1 MNYNSFKTR
10 FSRVL
15 LLLTVFLLTASQ
27 ASALTVY
34 FKNTDNWAKV
44 CAYTFKSETLGG
56 WPGTEM
62 TKVDGTDNW
71 YSLDITNT
79 ASNIIFN
86 NGGNGNQTGNLNFP
100 SANAPAYN
108 KSTNN
113 WEADPTQ
120 PVEVHYYLKHP
131 WGGGEW
137 TWEELTKN
145 DDGTYSLEAQYG
157 GTGCNWN
164 TSASNDGA
172 SWVDNPTL
180 EGSPGVGSNCRFTLN
195 PSAGTITITNLGEP
209 VEATYYLKHPWGGG
223 EWTWKELTKNDDGI
237 WSIEE
242 KYGDNGFN
250 WNTLSDDANA
260 QWVSKDNLS
269 LVNNPTSGD
278 NCIISLD
285 PSTGTITVTKKA
297 EVPEVITNVH
307 VFGGL
312 TSSSWS
318 TDETELT
325 VTSEGTYTY
334 EFTAPSGSN
343 KHWAYKIITN
353 KGIKYFAPN
362 GESVAVTLDDET
374 GTNGSVMS
382 DRGNNSFKCSDIHTG
397 GIYLV
402 TLIIN
407 ADLTG
412 TVTIKRIGG
421 ITANDIPVYPRGV
434 QSETELAAYDFAN
447 NPVVYL
453 MGGRLNDNRISP
465 EWQMAKGEDGKYHLN
480 GFAMRSMS
488 DLKVRKYT
496 SMTDYTESAETEV
509 DCGDNNAALA
519 EGKLYNVTYDAEAG
533 TITCTEDAS
542 AAGHMPF
549 VSLVGYAMQQDQQYT
564 TPRGVEGKPAD
575 LTTAKGWQEGW
586 LQYDE
591 NGKLLKDRSGNVMYS
606 TMWPPRNPVY
616 FTANVEGERQYSSD
630 QMTFKAQTNAS
641 GIYETKTGAEWKAEL
656 QAGENGEAYANLGT
670 GDYELKDNVNYVRYV
685 VPDIWY
691 VGSAKIWTGW
701 GGQVYTDDNGGHHAE
716 WGNHANWGFGN
727 LKSDDQAGTE
737 ISAEQPYYLS
747 TLDGYNGN
755 FKFTAPTYF
764 KTIEF
769 FYNVDAKNES
779 RLYTTLAYGKAQI
792 EAQSHK
798 DGETYD
804 YGQYRPQVTI
814 PEGNT
819 VKSYIIRCYDA
830 SNDKLVAL
838 NNGIVAQGEG
848 DPSNTSFVNDVVGL
862 AEGKYYYEMEV
873 VFNVAGGSERTSV
886 VRSNPFIIYFPGV
899 YTLEPVALQLVEMEG
914 TDHSYVTYNKNT
926 ENAPLYYVDV
936 NADGSLANVTAV
948 PEENRSNVFGTF
960 SDNTKVNWS
969 DKVLVIAPVPA
980 QYKLD
985 AEKENAA
992 VSLDGIQNY
1001 TLNSETTVSKQ
1012 SNGSMVY
1019 LDNSGKFT
1027 DKVFKAVMNYSDV
1040 TAGVNKVSEG
1050 KPATTEMAR
1059 PNPVSQNA
1067 SVVVEKVANTETI
1080 SVDGAN
1086 IAANYYKVNVELPFG
1101 DANVAADASQPAY
1114 VVNVNGTKTIYAPV
1128 AGEQHKLSF
1137 ASINPEEFAQSV
1149 EVTAVYQ
1156 DANGNYLLDA
1166 NTGEAATASA
1176 EAVGF
1181 KKNAQNEIGAFAAAF
1196 ADSKKLG
1203 KIAAVNSL
1211 AYVQDSESDEVGNN
1225 ALDQE
1230 LYKTTIKLADTE
1242 VYNKYLGFEKL
1253 TFMANPSDEDY
1264 NETALWFTPGDGIS
1278 EGTAISIDIT
1288 PVYPIL
1294 VEGTMQASG
1303 LTQVTTG
1310 AASAPAL
1317 KEGATYAALYG
1328 NTTTATMANGIV
1340 TAVDGISAEQG
1351 VSSVR
1356 YYNAAGMMSETP
1368 FDGMNIVVTTY
1379 NDGTTRANKVVK

>member
-27 ASALTVY
+27 ASAGSGIYLRGSMNNWGTSSDWEFQATDDSNVFTLTGVSLS
-34 FKNTDNWAKV
+34 NGVLLKV
-44 CAYTFKSETLGG
+44 ADASWGSINYGSNDKLKINSTAALKSNGANITVEG
-56 WPGTEM
+56 
-62 TKVDGTDNW
+62 
-71 YSLDITNT
+71 DITNAT
-79 ASNIIFN
+79 LTLDLSNLTLKVEQAS
-86 NGGNGNQTGNLNFP
+86 
-100 SANAPAYN
+100 
-108 KSTNN
+108 
-113 WEADPTQ
+113 DPE

-131 WGGGEW
+131 WGGSSW
-137 TWEELTKN
+137 SWKELTIDN
-145 DDGTYSLEAQYG
+145 GDGTYSLEANYG
-157 GTGCNWN
+157 GNGCNWN
-164 TSASNDGA
+164 TTNADGG
-172 SWVDNPTL
+172 STWVSSPTLVGNPTTGNL
-180 EGSPGVGSNCRFTLN
+180 CIFTFN
-195 PSAGTITITNLGEP
+195 PSTETITITKKIVASITINP
-209 VEATYYLKHPWGGG
+209 AGG
-223 EWTWKELTKNDDGI
+223 EYNE
-237 WSIEE
+237 
-242 KYGDNGFN
+242 
-250 WNTLSDDANA
+250 A
-260 QWVSKDNLS
+260 QN
-269 LVNNPTSGD
+269 
-278 NCIISLD
+278 
-285 PSTGTITVTKKA
+285 
-297 EVPEVITNVH
+297 
-307 VFGGL
+307 
-312 TSSSWS
+312 
-318 TDETELT
+318 
-325 VTSEGTYTY
+325 
-334 EFTAPSGSN
+334 
-343 KHWAYKIITN
+343 
-353 KGIKYFAPN
+353 
-362 GESVAVTLDDET
+362 VTL
-374 GTNGSVMS
+374 
-382 DRGNNSFKCSDIHTG
+382 
-397 GIYLV
+397 
-402 TLIIN
+402 
-407 ADLTG
+407 
-412 TVTIKRIGG
+412 
-421 ITANDIPVYPRGV
+421 TANDAPDGSVLQYRFNGTGDWVNYTEAIPVTETTTINAQIVDGTGAQLATADATYTIIKTYDFTIYFKGNSWETPYAYMWGSSGNNHAWPGTAMETDANGWWKITINCAAEKYNKIIFSNNGQNQTSNLDIPAYLWNNGYAYYDISKGEWAEQLESIPVYPRGV

-549 VSLVGYAMQQDQQYT
+549 VSLVGYAMQQDQLYT

-641 GIYETKTGAEWKAEL
+641 GVYETKTGAEWKAEL

-819 VKSYIIRCYDA
+819 VQSYIIRCYDA

-948 PEENRSNVFGTF
+948 PEESRSNVFGTF

-985 AEKENAA
+985 AEKEDAA
-992 VSLDGIQNY
+992 VSLDGILNY
-1001 TLNSETTVSKQ
+1001 TLNNETTVTKQ
-1012 SNGSMVY
+1012 SNGSMAY

-1059 PNPVSQNA
+1059 PNPVAQTA

-1211 AYVQDSESDEVGNN
+1211 AYVKDSESDEVGDN

-1253 TFMANPSDEDY
+1253 TFMADPSDEDY

-1328 NTTTATMANGIV
+1328 NTATATMANGIV

-1379 NDGTTRANKVVK
+1379 NDGTTRASKVVK